1 MERFSRLQ
9 WEYQSDSIICQQS
22 GGCGTVLVRRH
33 LNYPYNNIVSDCSS
47 PLHSSN
53 RAMKMGFDRSTRS
66 LLERYTSSPES
77 DRLEW
82 PLDEFSLN
90 AIPSFARLHGR
101 PQETEGPF
109 SDFILDVVKDIHPTD
124 TLRTVLIVEIKDP
137 HN

>member
-1 MERFSRLQ
+1 
-9 WEYQSDSIICQQS
+9 
-22 GGCGTVLVRRH
+22 
-33 LNYPYNNIVSDCSS
+33 
-47 PLHSSN
+47 
-53 RAMKMGFDRSTRS
+53 MKMGFDRSTRS

-82 PLDEFSLN
+82 PLDTSSLN

-101 PQETEGPF
+101 PQETEGPL